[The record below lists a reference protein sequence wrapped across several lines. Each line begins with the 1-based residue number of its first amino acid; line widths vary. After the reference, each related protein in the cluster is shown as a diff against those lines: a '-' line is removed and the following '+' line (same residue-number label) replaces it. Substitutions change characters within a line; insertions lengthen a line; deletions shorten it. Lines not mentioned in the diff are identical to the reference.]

1 MIVSIDETICLARVC
16 LSPLD
21 ELIKYSPSLQNQRTE
36 RDMNITILGAGNMG
50 SAFVKQFT
58 RAGHN
63 VRVTARSAEKAAAV
77 AAANPGAVALPPS
90 EALGDSTVVI
100 VATGYQ
106 DAVPAL
112 KSLGSLAGKVVIDV
126 TNPLSADYKS
136 LTIGHETSAA
146 EEIAKAVPEAE

>member
-1 MIVSIDETICLARVC
+1 MIVSITETICLCDAC

-21 ELIKYSPSLQNQRTE
+21 ELIKSFRHVKAKGWRE
-36 RDMNITILGAGNMG
+36 MNITILGAGNMG

-58 RAGHN
+58 RAGHK

-112 KSLGSLAGKVVIDV
+112 KSLGSLAGKVV
-126 TNPLSADYKS
+126 
-136 LTIGHETSAA
+136 
-146 EEIAKAVPEAE
+146 